1 MLFRRRPVVAS
12 HPLSAASTYT
22 TPAFPSNNIILWNR
36 STKLLQFQDKQKNL
50 SYLFMFDDFFRR
62 CSQIQ
67 GFVISAIKSI
77 FFNRTCNYFVQHF
90 RTLTPASDFG
100 RYYIHRQRPK
110 HAQKL
115 HRPAVFLDESED
127 GARSFETKTTL
138 TVLNS
143 TSFFLESGQTI
154 VRKLKT
160 CIYVWKFL
168 TILCHFTNNVF
179 LSNFHCFCS
188 FPCQNLDFFNS
199 LQLMYR
205 NLPR

>member
-1 MLFRRRPVVAS
+1 MFTNSRFS
-12 HPLSAASTYT
+12 YECSKKLSSSTEH
-22 TPAFPSNNIILWNR
+22 AIILSSILKR
-36 STKLLQFQDKQKNL
+36 SLLHHQW
-50 SYLFMFDDFFRR
+50 
-62 CSQIQ
+62 
-67 GFVISAIKSI
+67 IS
-77 FFNRTCNYFVQHF
+77 TTV
-90 RTLTPASDFG
+90 
-100 RYYIHRQRPK
+100 IHRQRPK

-168 TILCHFTNNVF
+168 TISVTSQTTYFFPIFTVF
-179 LSNFHCFCS
+179 VLFRAKIWIFLIRYN
-188 FPCQNLDFFNS
+188 
-199 LQLMYR
+199 
-205 NLPR
+205 

>member
-1 MLFRRRPVVAS
+1 MFTNSRFCYECS
-12 HPLSAASTYT
+12 KKLSSSTEH
-22 TPAFPSNNIILWNR
+22 AIILSSILKR
-36 STKLLQFQDKQKNL
+36 SLLHHQW
-50 SYLFMFDDFFRR
+50 
-62 CSQIQ
+62 
-67 GFVISAIKSI
+67 IS
-77 FFNRTCNYFVQHF
+77 TTVV
-90 RTLTPASDFG
+90 
-100 RYYIHRQRPK
+100 HRQRPK

-115 HRPAVFLDESED
+115 HRPAVFLDESDD